1 MTGRTAPVS
10 ARSSAR
16 RFARPTVH
24 AVRITHPERQLFGTG
39 FTKGDLVAYYRAV
52 ADVILPQLADRP
64 VTRIRFPEGVGGVR
78 FFEKH
83 APKYAPDW
91 LRRMPLSSNP
101 GSSKPAKLVN
111 YPFIDDVRG
120 LEWMSNQSAIEL
132 HTPQWRVGPRG
143 GIRNPDRL
151 VIDLDPGEGAGLDE
165 CVVAARLIRA
175 RLAEDDLE
183 AWPVTSGSKGLHV
196 YAALTGRR
204 TSQAVH
210 AYVGRVAKELAA
222 SHPEAV
228 VAEVG
233 KEKRVGRVFID
244 WSQNSA
250 ARSTATPYTMRGR
263 ERPQVAAPREWDELE
278 PGVTQL
284 GPDEVL
290 RRLER
295 DGDVLERHGL
305 SRG

>member
-1 MTGRTAPVS
+1 MT
-10 ARSSAR
+10 
-16 RFARPTVH
+16 RPSTH
-24 AVRITHPERQLFGTG
+24 AVRITHPERPLFETG

-64 VTRIRFPEGVGGVR
+64 VTRIRFPEGVGGAR

-83 APKYAPDW
+83 TPRYAPDW
-91 LRRMPLSSNP
+91 LRRMSLSSNP
-101 GSSKPAKLVN
+101 GSSKPAKLVT
-111 YPFIDDVRG
+111 YPFIDDLGG

-165 CVVAARLIRA
+165 CVLAARLIRE
-175 RLAEDDLE
+175 RLAADDLT
-183 AWPVTSGSKGLHV
+183 AWPVTSGGKGLHL
-196 YAALTGRR
+196 YAPLTGRR
-204 TSQAVH
+204 TSGAAH
-210 AYVGRVAKELAA
+210 AYVGAVAKELAA
-222 SHPEAV
+222 AHPDAL

-263 ERPQVAAPREWDELE
+263 EVPRVAAPREWEELE
-278 PGVTQL
+278 PGLTQL

-295 DGDVLERHGL
+295 DGDLMARYGLAHG
-305 SRG
+305 

>member
-1 MTGRTAPVS
+1 MTAHVTA
-10 ARSSAR
+10 
-16 RFARPTVH
+16 H
-24 AVRITHPERQLFGTG
+24 VRITHPERALFATG
-39 FTKGDLVAYYRAV
+39 FTKGDLVRYYRAV

-64 VTRIRFPEGVGGVR
+64 VTRIRFPEGVGGAR

-83 APKYAPDW
+83 TPTHAPEW

-101 GSSKPAKLVN
+101 GSTKPTKIVT

-165 CVVAARLIRA
+165 CVAAARLIRA
-175 RLAEDDLE
+175 RLAEDDLI
-183 AWPVTSGSKGLHV
+183 AWPVTSGGKGLHL
-196 YAALTGRR
+196 YAPLAGRR
-204 TSQAVH
+204 TSRAVH
-210 AYVGRVAKELAA
+210 AYVGRIAKELAA
-222 SHPEAV
+222 AHPDAL

-233 KEKRVGRVFID
+233 KEKRMGRVFID

-263 ERPQVAAPREWDELE
+263 ATPLVAAPREWDELE
-278 PGVTQL
+278 PGITQL
-284 GPDEVL
+284 GPDDVL
-290 RRLER
+290 ARLER
-295 DGDVLERHGL
+295 DGDLMMRHGL
-305 SRG
+305 TRG

>member
-1 MTGRTAPVS
+1 MTRTTARPSTRLS
-10 ARSSAR
+10 ARGPA
-16 RFARPTVH
+16 H
-24 AVRITHPERQLFGTG
+24 AVRITHPERQLFPTG
-39 FTKGDLVAYYRAV
+39 FTKADLVAYYRAV

-83 APKYAPDW
+83 TPKYTPDW

-101 GSSKPAKLVN
+101 GSSKPDKLVT

-132 HTPQWRVGPRG
+132 HTPQWQAGPRG

-165 CVVAARLIRA
+165 CVAAARLIRV

-196 YAALTGRR
+196 YAALRGRR

-210 AYVGRVAKELAA
+210 AYVGKVAKELAA
-222 SHPEAV
+222 AHPDAV

-233 KEKRVGRVFID
+233 KEKRIGRVFID

-263 ERPQVAAPREWDELE
+263 ERPQVAAPREWEELE
-278 PGVTQL
+278 PGVAQL
-284 GPDEVL
+284 APEEVL

-295 DGDVLERHGL
+295 DGDLMARHGL